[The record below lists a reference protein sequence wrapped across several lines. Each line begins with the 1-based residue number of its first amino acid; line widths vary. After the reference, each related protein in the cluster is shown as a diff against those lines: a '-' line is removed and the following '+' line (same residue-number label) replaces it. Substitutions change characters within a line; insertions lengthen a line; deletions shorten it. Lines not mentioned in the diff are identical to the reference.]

1 MVLKVYNTLTHELEE
16 FKPITGRRVNMYVCG
31 PTVYDHCHV
40 GHARSYVSFDVIRR
54 YLLYKGYQVTYIS
67 NLTDVDDKVIKRAK
81 EVNEDPFAMS
91 KRFSESF
98 FEDMKALGVMKADV
112 HPKVTDH
119 IPGII
124 DMVKSLVDKG
134 FAYVTYKG
142 NVYFDLK
149 KVEPKI
155 GVLSHQTLEAL
166 LEGSGTRVETE
177 DDKNFELDFALWKR
191 AEEGEPGWDSPWGRG
206 RPGWHIEC
214 SVMSMKY
221 AGVQLDIHGG
231 GMDLVFPHHEAEIL
245 QSESFTGKEP
255 FAKYWMH
262 NGFLTIDKEKMSKS
276 LGNFFTIKE
285 ILAKFPAKTLR
296 FFILNTHYRR
306 PIEFSDA
313 HLEEAGRSHDRI
325 SKAVTNARLALAKAP
340 EKGDDLGLGQALV
353 DAKKT
358 FEDSMDDDFNTR
370 EALAGI
376 FVLARKMNEAM
387 AKGTPNKRTL
397 QDILDFFV
405 HVGDVFGMFKEEATG
420 KSLAAANGPSDGE
433 IEVLIKERD
442 QARRTKDYKKADAIR
457 EQLKGMGVILEDGKG
472 GNKWRRAS

>member
-1 MVLKVYNTLTHELEE
+1 MALKVYNTLSHELEE
-16 FKPITGRRVNMYVCG
+16 FTPISGRRVNMYICG
-31 PTVYDHCHV
+31 PTVYDHCHI

-81 EVNEDPFAMS
+81 EVGEDAFVLS
-91 KRFSESF
+91 RRFTESF

-124 DMVKSLVDKG
+124 DMVKALVDKG

-149 KVEPKI
+149 KVEDKI
-155 GVLSHQTLEAL
+155 GVLSHQTLDAL
-166 LEGSGTRVETE
+166 VEGSGMRVETE

-191 AEEGEPGWDSPWGRG
+191 AEPDEPGWDSPWGRG

-221 AGVQLDIHGG
+221 VGVQLDIHGG
-231 GMDLVFPHHEAEIL
+231 GLDLVFPHHEAEIL
-245 QSESFTGKEP
+245 QSESFTGKVP

-262 NGFLTIDKEKMSKS
+262 NGFLTINKEKMSKS

-285 ILAKFPAKTLR
+285 VLQKFPAKTIR
-296 FFILNTHYRR
+296 FYILNTQYRR
-306 PIEFSDA
+306 PIDFSDA
-313 HLEEAGRSHDRI
+313 HLEEAGKSHDRI
-325 SKAVTNARLALAKAP
+325 ANTIVKVREALPKAP
-340 EKGDDLGLGQALV
+340 ETGDDMGLAQALV
-353 DAKKT
+353 EAKKV

-376 FVLARKMNEAM
+376 FVLARKINEAL
-387 AKGTPNKRTL
+387 ANGTPNKKAV
-397 QDILDFFV
+397 QDLLNFFT
-405 HVGDVFGMFKEEATG
+405 HIGDVFGMFKDEASGKGVAGTG
-420 KSLAAANGPSDGE
+420 GPSDT
-433 IEVLIKERD
+433 EVEALLKERD
-442 QARRTKDYKKADAIR
+442 GARKVKDFKRADAIR
-457 EQLKGMGVILEDGKG
+457 DHLKAMGIILEDGKAG
-472 GNKWRRAS
+472 IKWRRA